1 MQYSCLDQNKE
12 SVQFNSPGEE
22 ECKWS
27 RYADTTDMCENDQ
40 KQELLFLISDTLPHS
55 KKDWIDSQ

>member
-27 RYADTTDMCENDQ
+27 RYADTPDMCENNQ
-40 KQELLFLISDTLPHS
+40 KQDLVFFFSDTLP